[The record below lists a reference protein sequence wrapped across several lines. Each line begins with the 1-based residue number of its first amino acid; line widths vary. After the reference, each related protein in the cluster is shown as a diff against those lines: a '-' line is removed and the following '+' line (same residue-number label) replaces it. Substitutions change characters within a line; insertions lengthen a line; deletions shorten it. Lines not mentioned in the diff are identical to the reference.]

1 MTFLTS
7 SKSSFLTNYISCLL
21 VFISCFFLS
30 SLLLAQASKKE
41 YNECFPFEQQN
52 KWGYIDTTG
61 NIIIAPQ
68 YDLAGS
74 FNKGFAKVIK
84 GEELFMLKADG
95 TTISFKENQDIDH
108 LSGALWMVMKDGLW
122 RIFHTHRNQYLSK
135 AYHYIEVLD
144 KNAYMVF
151 DEKKYG
157 VVDSTGKIVIPVEYN
172 EIHQLKNNVYCGK
185 KEGGIDLYFKEKK
198 VFIPKG
204 EKEACSIDGEN
215 LFCRT
220 EERIYLFD
228 EYGNQSFQKKWKY
241 LHDLADYY
249 HLFNEDS
256 LKALYSVR
264 QKKLLTTAAFDTF
277 TKLSDQHIITVKN
290 NKQGLIDTTGKF
302 ILDTLYQD
310 IRYASTN
317 LFKVKKEGKYGLF
330 DWQGKELLAPKYKAM
345 SDFVHHASM
354 IINEENK
361 WGAINKYGQVIVP
374 CTYKKIVSSMTSLK
388 CYKARDEVNVI
399 VLDEK
404 GQVKNESNY
413 NNVKR
418 IRFSGKKKSRGS
430 ANDFR
435 GGGFGTMPTDIRA
448 CNYIWYFDSSLNAW
462 GLKDVQTEEIIIP
475 PTYSTIT
482 VDHTYGYTMV
492 STLPKKDRKISLYG
506 LVSNETGKVILE
518 PDNYREIF
526 MEDLKHSNGYLLRV
540 KMLSGKMNIYNPVK
554 KGFLISGARYIGDFQ
569 NQLVRVCM
577 GGEFSHTNDEDYAIG
592 ESFEIKKYIQNLTSV
607 YIPKSKKY
615 LSITGGEWTLV
626 DIKTG
631 KRYQEKKYNFISKI
645 HQGNAIV
652 KKNSR
657 WGLVKGYNTLIEFK
671 YNHIEPLDEE
681 KLTYAAEF
689 RRSKY
694 GLLSA
699 KGEYLTDIAYTSM
712 KESTEQ
718 TLLAEYN
725 NRRGYFDQ
733 EGSCIAKTQYVKIGE
748 FHDGLA
754 YAKLER
760 GKYGYLNKKEEW
772 VIPPAYYHCGN
783 FNQGITWVQEKGNY
797 KIINA
802 QNETLYEAKNT
813 KLYDGTD
820 SLFIA
825 YQKGKYGIINAEG
838 KKILK
843 LKYRNIAID
852 SLTKRIVAKKDNKLF
867 LYNFQGEQLLEDGL
881 HYIGKF
887 KNGLAIVK
895 QMYSYG
901 CINTQ
906 GKVVIPIVYTKL
918 DPFNEDSLAVVK
930 IKNKY
935 GIINNKGE
943 TVLETIYENIRLYSN
958 ATAIVTSEE
967 GDRIW
972 KLANGFSSPLFP
984 KIRYV
989 NELYCYSIENKILET
1004 INHYGKKIKT
1014 NVPVQLHKKI
1024 NQSQYIARGND
1035 GKWGVKKN
1043 MIWFVPPVFK
1053 QIEETT
1059 TGNYIVN
1066 QYTSYHLYSHDGALL
1081 SEHDYQNVSMAGK
1094 NIIKLERAE
1103 KIEYIKTNKEW
1114 VLKHKDD
1121 IDEET
1126 ITSDK

>member
-1 MTFLTS
+1 MTFLSS
-7 SKSSFLTNYISCLL
+7 SKSSFLPNYIFCLL

-41 YNECFPFEQQN
+41 YNECFPFEQQD

-61 NIIIAPQ
+61 KIIIAPQ

-95 TTISFKENQDIDH
+95 TTISFKESQDIDH
-108 LSGALWMVMKDGLW
+108 LNGALWMVMKDGLW
-122 RIFHTHRNQYLSK
+122 RIFHTRKNQYLSE

-157 VVDSTGKIVIPVEYN
+157 IVDSTGKVFVPLEYN
-172 EIHQLKNNVYCGK
+172 EIHQLKKNTFCAE

-198 VFIPKG
+198 VYVPNGK
-204 EKEACSIDGEN
+204 KEACSVDGEN
-215 LFCRT
+215 LFCST

-228 EYGNQSFQKKWKY
+228 EYGNQPLQKKWKF

-264 QKKLLTTAAFDTF
+264 QKKMLTTAAFDTF
-277 TKLSDQHIITVKN
+277 TKLSDQHIITIKN
-290 NKQGLIDTTGKF
+290 DKLGLIDTTGKVIF
-302 ILDTLYQD
+302 DTLYQD
-310 IRYASTN
+310 ISYASNN
-317 LFKVKKEGKYGLF
+317 LFSVKKEGKYGLY
-330 DWQGKELLAPKYKAM
+330 DWQGKELLAPKYRAM
-345 SDFVHHASM
+345 SDFVYHAAM
-354 IINEENK
+354 VINEENK
-361 WGAINKYGQVIVP
+361 WGAINKYGQVIAP
-374 CTYKKIVSSMTSLK
+374 CIYKKIVSGMTSLK
-388 CYKARDEVNVI
+388 CYKAYDEVNVI

-418 IRFSGKKKSRGS
+418 IRFSGKKNSRGRV
-430 ANDFR
+430 NDFNGR
-435 GGGFGTMPTDIRA
+435 RALSTTMPNNIRA
-448 CNYIWYFDSSLNAW
+448 CNYIWYFDPSLNAW
-462 GLKDVQTEEIIIP
+462 GLKDAQTEKTIIS
-475 PTYSTIT
+475 PTYRTVT
-482 VDHTYGYTMV
+482 VDNTYGYTMV
-492 STLPKKDRKISLYG
+492 STLPKKDREITLYG
-506 LVSNETGKVILE
+506 LFSNETGKMILD
-518 PDNYREIF
+518 PNNYRAIH
-526 MEDLKHSNGYLLRV
+526 MEDLEFSNGYLLRV
-540 KMLSGKMNIYNPVK
+540 ESLSGKMNIYNPIR
-554 KGFLISGARYIGDFQ
+554 KGFLISGAKYIGDFQ

-592 ESFEIKKYIQNLTSV
+592 ESSEIKKYIQNLTSV
-607 YIPKSKKY
+607 YIPKSKEH

-657 WGLVKGYNTLIEFK
+657 WGVVRGYRTLIDFK
-671 YNHIEPLDEE
+671 YNHIEALDE
-681 KLTYAAEF
+681 KQQTYAAEF

-699 KGEYLTDIAYTSM
+699 EGEYLTDIAYTSM

-733 EGSCIAKTQYVKIGE
+733 EGSCIAKTQYVKIGQ

-783 FNQGITWVQEKGNY
+783 FNKGITWVQEKGNY

-802 QNETLYEAKNT
+802 QNKTLYEAKNI
-813 KLYDGTD
+813 KLFDGTD

-825 YQKGKYGIINAEG
+825 YQKGKYAVS
-838 KKILK
+838 
-843 LKYRNIAID
+843 YTH
-852 SLTKRIVAKKDNKLF
+852 LTLP
-867 LYNFQGEQLLEDGL
+867 
-881 HYIGKF
+881 
-887 KNGLAIVK
+887 
-895 QMYSYG
+895 
-901 CINTQ
+901 T
-906 GKVVIPIVYTKL
+906 
-918 DPFNEDSLAVVK
+918 
-930 IKNKY
+930 
-935 GIINNKGE
+935 
-943 TVLETIYENIRLYSN
+943 
-958 ATAIVTSEE
+958 TS
-967 GDRIW
+967 R
-972 KLANGFSSPLFP
+972 
-984 KIRYV
+984 V
-989 NELYCYSIENKILET
+989 
-1004 INHYGKKIKT
+1004 
-1014 NVPVQLHKKI
+1014 
-1024 NQSQYIARGND
+1024 
-1035 GKWGVKKN
+1035 
-1043 MIWFVPPVFK
+1043 
-1053 QIEETT
+1053 
-1059 TGNYIVN
+1059 
-1066 QYTSYHLYSHDGALL
+1066 
-1081 SEHDYQNVSMAGK
+1081 
-1094 NIIKLERAE
+1094 
-1103 KIEYIKTNKEW
+1103 
-1114 VLKHKDD
+1114 
-1121 IDEET
+1121 
-1126 ITSDK
+1126 